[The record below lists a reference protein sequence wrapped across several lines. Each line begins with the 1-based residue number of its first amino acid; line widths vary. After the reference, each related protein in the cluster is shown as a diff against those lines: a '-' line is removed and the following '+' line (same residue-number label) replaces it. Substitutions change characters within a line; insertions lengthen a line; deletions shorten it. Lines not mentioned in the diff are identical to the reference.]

1 MTISSS
7 LNAGV
12 AGLAANASRLATIAD
27 NIANSATY
35 GYKRAVADF
44 SSLVIESG
52 EGTYSA
58 GGVRVSTQRLIDQPG
73 ALASTNNATDLA
85 VRGRGFLPVTT
96 ESSLLNTIGDFPLF
110 LATTG
115 SFRTDE
121 EGFLRTSAGV
131 TLMGWP
137 AAADGTIPTFARDTG
152 DGLVPVQ
159 INVNQFTSEPTTRID
174 LGVNLPATET
184 EFGAV
189 GDPLDL
195 SVEYFDNLGTSQS
208 INIEFSPTVPAA
220 PGSSNTWTITL
231 TDSASN
237 GAVIGEYTIVFDDT
251 RGSGGT
257 IASVT
262 TTSGGPYDPATG
274 NFQVNVAGGPIDV
287 NIGAVGSGLG
297 LTQLSDSFAPT
308 SILKDGSPVGN
319 LISVDVDANGF
330 VRANFDIGITRTI
343 YQIPLIDLPNPNG
356 LISEDNQMYR
366 TSADSGSIFL
376 WDAGDGP
383 TGDIVAYALEESATD
398 VAGELTQLI
407 QTQRAYSSNA
417 KVIQTVALSRALEM
431 ALPVEIILWVSSRP
445 ELMVR
450 RFCSATMALVLVRIL
465 AIWPSPM
472 LRRLFALVSET
483 SFGRGSHSD
492 VADGSDRSRATT
504 SGCHATSS
512 ANR

>member
-27 NIANSATY
+27 NIANSATN

-96 ESSLLNTIGDFPLF
+96 ESSLLNSLGDFPLF

-121 EGFLRTSAGV
+121 EGFLRTSSGV
-131 TLMGWP
+131 TLMGWA
-137 AAADGTIPTFARDTG
+137 AAADGSIPLNPRDTG
-152 DGLVPVQ
+152 DGLEPVQ

-184 EFGAV
+184 EFGAG
-189 GDPLDL
+189 GDPLEL

-208 INIEFSPTVPAA
+208 INITFTPTVPAA
-220 PGSSNTWTITL
+220 AGSSNTWTIEL
-231 TDSASN
+231 FDSAQA
-237 GAVIGEYTIVFDDT
+237 GASIGEYTVVFDDT

-262 TTSGGPYDPATG
+262 TVSGGAYDPITG
-274 NFQVNVAGGPIDV
+274 NFQINVAGGPIDV
-287 NIGAVGSGLG
+287 NIGAVGSLER

-319 LISVDVDANGF
+319 LISVDIDANGF

-356 LISEDNQMYR
+356 LIAEDNQMYR

-383 TGDIVAYALEESATD
+383 TGDIVSFALEESATD

-417 KVIQTVALSRALEM
+417 KVIQTVALSRALLI
-431 ALPVEIILWVSSRP
+431 ALPVEIIDWVSSRL
-445 ELMVR
+445 ELMER
-450 RFCSATMALVLVRIL
+450 RFCSATIALVLVRIL
-465 AIWPSPM
+465 DIWRSPV
-472 LRRLFALVSET
+472 LGDYSP
-483 SFGRGSHSD
+483 
-492 VADGSDRSRATT
+492 
-504 SGCHATSS
+504 
-512 ANR
+512 

>member
-44 SSLVIESG
+44 SSMVIESG

-58 GGVRVSTQRLIDQPG
+58 GGVRVTTQRLIDQPG

-96 ESSLLNTIGDFPLF
+96 ESSLLNSIGDYPLY

-121 EGFLRTSAGV
+121 DGFLRTSSGV

-137 AAADGTIPTFARDTG
+137 AESDGTIPTFARDTG
-152 DGLVPVQ
+152 DGLQPVQ
-159 INVNQFTSEPTTRID
+159 INVNQFTSEPTTRIE

-184 EFGAV
+184 EFGSSGASL
-189 GDPLDL
+189 PL
-195 SVEYFDNLGTSQS
+195 SVEYFDNLGTSQA
-208 INIEFSPTVPAA
+208 INISFTPTVSTT
-220 PGSSNTWTITL
+220 PGALSNTWTMDL
-231 TDSASN
+231 SDSALGGTS
-237 GAVIGEYTIVFDDT
+237 IGSYTVVFDDST
-251 RGSGGT
+251 GSGGT

-262 TTSGGPYDPATG
+262 PVTGSPGGAYDPATG
-274 NFQVNVAGGPIDV
+274 DFTVTADRGDITL
-287 NIGAVGSGLG
+287 NIGAVGSGTG
-297 LTQLSDSFAPT
+297 LSQLSDSFAPT
-308 SILKDGSPVGN
+308 SISKDGSPVGN
-319 LISVDVDANGF
+319 LISVDIDANGF

-343 YQIPLIDLPNPNG
+343 YQIPLIDLSNPNG
-356 LISEDNQMYR
+356 LISEDNQIYR
-366 TSADSGSIFL
+366 TSADSGSLFL
-376 WDAGDGP
+376 WDAADGP
-383 TGDIVAYALEESATD
+383 TGDIVSYALEESATD

-417 KVIQTVALSRALEM
+417 KVIQTVDEM
-431 ALPVEIILWVSSRP
+431 LQ
-445 ELMVR
+445 
-450 RFCSATMALVLVRIL
+450 
-465 AIWPSPM
+465 
-472 LRRLFALVSET
+472 ET
-483 SFGRGSHSD
+483 TNIKR
-492 VADGSDRSRATT
+492 
-504 SGCHATSS
+504 
-512 ANR
+512 

>member
-44 SSLVIESG
+44 SSLVIEGG

-58 GGVRVSTQRLIDQPG
+58 GGVRVTTQRLIDQAG

-96 ESSLLNTIGDFPLF
+96 ESSLLNSIGDYPLY

-121 EGFLRTSAGV
+121 DGFLRTSSGV

-137 AAADGTIPTFARDTG
+137 ADADGSIPTFARDTG
-152 DGLVPVQ
+152 DGLEPVQ
-159 INVNQFTSEPTTRID
+159 INVNQFTSEPTTRIE

-189 GDPLDL
+189 GTTLPL

-208 INIEFSPTVPAA
+208 IEITFTPTVNPTA
-220 PGSSNTWTITL
+220 GLSNTWTVEL
-231 TDSASN
+231 RDSAS
-237 GAVIGEYTIVFDDT
+237 GGTLIGEYTVVFDDT
-251 RGSGGT
+251 TGSGGT
-257 IASVT
+257 ISSVT
-262 TTSGGPYDPATG
+262 ATTGGAYDPLTG
-274 NFQVNVAGGPIDV
+274 DLTVTAARGDITI
-287 NIGAVGSGLG
+287 NIGAAGTGTG
-297 LTQLSDSFAPT
+297 FTQLSDSYAPT
-308 SILKDGSPVGN
+308 SISKDGSPVGN

-330 VRANFDIGITRTI
+330 IRANFDIGITRTI
-343 YQIPLIDLPNPNG
+343 YQIPLIDLSNPNG
-356 LISEDNQMYR
+356 LIAEDNQIYR
-366 TSADSGSIFL
+366 TSADSGTVFL
-376 WDAGDGP
+376 WDAADGP
-383 TGDIVAYALEESATD
+383 TGDIVSYALEESATD

-417 KVIQTVALSRALEM
+417 KVIQTVDEM
-431 ALPVEIILWVSSRP
+431 LQ
-445 ELMVR
+445 
-450 RFCSATMALVLVRIL
+450 
-465 AIWPSPM
+465 
-472 LRRLFALVSET
+472 ET
-483 SFGRGSHSD
+483 TNIKR
-492 VADGSDRSRATT
+492 
-504 SGCHATSS
+504 
-512 ANR
+512 